1 MAFYIAHTNE
11 LWTGETHTLAG
22 IHYTGK
28 TRMADAKRLVEGPEP
43 VRARTTKG
51 SYKADNSSTPDIDE
65 SKVAPKNKR
74 KKKNA

>member
-11 LWTGETHTLAG
+11 LWTGETHTIAG

-28 TRMADAKRLVEGPEP
+28 TRMSDAKRLVEGPEP

-51 SYKADNSSTPDIDE
+51 SYKADNPSTPDIDE
-65 SKVAPKNKR
+65 SKAAPKKKR

>member
-51 SYKADNSSTPDIDE
+51 SYKADNPSTPDIDE
-65 SKVAPKNKR
+65 SRVAPKNKR

>member
-11 LWTGETHTLAG
+11 LWTGETHTIAG
-22 IHYTGK
+22 VHYTGK

-51 SYKADNSSTPDIDE
+51 SYKADNPSTPDIDE

>member
-11 LWTGETHTLAG
+11 LWTGETHTIAG

-28 TRMADAKRLVEGPEP
+28 TRMADSKRLVEGPEP
-43 VRARTTKG
+43 VKARTAKG
-51 SYKADNSSTPDIDE
+51 SYKADNPSTPDIDE
-65 SKVAPKNKR
+65 SKAAPKKKR

>member
-51 SYKADNSSTPDIDE
+51 SYKADNPSTPDIDE
-65 SKVAPKNKR
+65 STAAPKQKR